1 MRNQPELVFDVR
13 SHNLSFKRFGQ
24 TRAKVVEARI
34 GHPARS
40 WQVDTHFLDDPA
52 RPS

>member
-1 MRNQPELVFDVR
+1 MGTQPELVFDVR

-24 TRAKVVEARI
+24 TRAKVVEAWI
-34 GHPARS
+34 GHPARAL
-40 WQVDTHFLDDPA
+40 QVDAHFLDDPA